1 MKLTKAELEL
11 IRGAVNVGPEDQ
23 SLWYYHQFLLLNL
36 TSRDPN
42 TSMVPHLSTPDRV
55 AYIQTEIAEIKD
67 LLEDYVDIKWIYEA
81 LMGCTLAVAE
91 VEGRELSEGE
101 RGEMR
106 GWLGRLRE
114 LDPMRKG
121 RWDDEEKRYGLQ

>member
-91 VEGRELSEGE
+91 VEGRELS
-101 RGEMR
+101 
-106 GWLGRLRE
+106 GWLGMLRE
-114 LDPMRKG
+114 LDHMR
-121 RWDDEEKRYGLQ
+121 